1 MPEQQKVARAFYV
14 YYKLKYYRINEI
26 VTTVVATHRC
36 SPTHALL
43 RRQAAEAVS

>member
-1 MPEQQKVARAFYV
+1 MPEQQKVAQAFCI

-26 VTTVVATHRC
+26 VTTVVATLCR